1 MNDLM
6 TKSFMDYVE
15 LKKEAMQEPMSDLE
29 KGLESKKEYHNKK
42 YFEEVKLVE
51 AEIEE
56 LNILLHDSKLLM
68 MKLDSKS
75 TTNNK
80 IITILR
86 KAKTVKTRL
95 EWLYKAN
102 PDQVSITGG
111 LRARLRRV
119 VKDLWSLK
127 DQGFE
132 PAANPVHEEYWKA
145 EDLEKGEE
153 RTKELEELFVEMAL
167 WVELNGEEEEIRSIE
182 GEDCVGRTEGSFCG
196 DGVGLYLAERMKKQ
210 RKNWKCWVGLLLL
223 LVIVSLL
230 AILAQ

>member
-1 MNDLM
+1 
-6 TKSFMDYVE
+6 MDYAE

-29 KGLESKKEYHNKK
+29 KGRESKEYHNKK

-51 AEIEE
+51 VEIKE
-56 LNILLHDSKLLM
+56 LDILLHDLKLLT
-68 MKLDSKS
+68 MKLDLKS
-75 TTNNK
+75 TTNNETINNK
-80 IITILR
+80 IITILQ
-86 KAKTVKTRL
+86 KAKTVKTTL

-127 DQGFE
+127 DQGFD
-132 PAANPVHEEYWKA
+132 PA
-145 EDLEKGEE
+145 KGEE
-153 RTKELEELFVEMAL
+153 RTKELEELFVEMAV
-167 WVELNGEEEEIRSIE
+167 WVELNGEDDEEIRSIE

-223 LVIVSLL
+223 LVLVSLL